1 MQARNTPIERRSRAI
16 ATRTNTTIP
25 NGTRRLVVIGLVTGV
40 VAVVFGGVAGCG
52 GNRGR
57 YTYAPA
63 SVATTPA
70 TSATT
75 MSADYVAGRPA
86 AVVAI
91 AGGELRI
98 ASFGT
103 AQVFPPSGVDLPPFR
118 GLYLRLV
125 VNNAS
130 DERWIINE
138 SEQRIESRSSSLGPN
153 ADEGGLTAT
162 HTTTPSGILPPTIV
176 VEPHATTSIDLLFG
190 GPPKVLDGSLE
201 AFDLVWTV
209 HRSGQATTGRV
220 PFQRARV
227 PTLVD
232 RASPSTYEPALPA
245 IRPTIKYPPYD
256 SE

>member
-1 MQARNTPIERRSRAI
+1 MQARSTPFESHSTSTTTTTGRPTSC
-16 ATRTNTTIP
+16 ATRRP
-25 NGTRRLVVIGLVTGV
+25 VLIGLLTGV
-40 VAVVFGGVAGCG
+40 LAVASAGGAGCG
-52 GNRGR
+52 GNGNR
-57 YTYAPA
+57 YTYAPTA
-63 SVATTPA
+63 AAAPA

-86 AVVAI
+86 ALVAI
-91 AGGELRI
+91 AGGELRF

-103 AQVFPPSGVDLPPFR
+103 AQVIPPSGVDLPAFR
-118 GLYLRLV
+118 GLYIRLV
-125 VNNAS
+125 VNNTS
-130 DERWIINE
+130 DDRWIIKE
-138 SEQRIESRSSSLGPN
+138 SEQRIDAASSNPSPGE
-153 ADEGGLTAT
+153 ALTAT
-162 HTTTPSGILPPTIV
+162 HATTPSGILPPTIV

-201 AFDLVWTV
+201 AFELVWTV
-209 HRSGQATTGRV
+209 HRGDQQTMTGRV

-232 RASPSTYEPALPA
+232 RTPPSMYEPALPA